1 MASAQASDRAGLIAQ
16 PWGKRGTYRKRW
28 SRAYARLLTA
38 PSVREETR
46 RRAVRMWSCRQY
58 IAVIQA
64 DAQTQ
69 TYYYSCHHPLC
80 PQCRSARGSRW
91 IHKILPFLTENDGD
105 GLTLDGRGRIWAPL
119 TDGQVDAGIRAAGAQ
134 PRDGYQR
141 KLRDLEGRLVRQPA
155 RRFFPLFLTLTIKNL
170 PRLLESDERGQKNLL
185 HQAIQESWRGMRETA
200 RRRPDSEAGRL
211 WAQIAG
217 GIKVVEITRNP
228 DRKDWHPHIHCVVLA
243 RVSYIQADELAAVWE
258 RYADGHIVDIKAVR
272 DPRRGMKELLK
283 YLTKPVLAH
292 HKGSDVKAGM
302 QAMGSAEAEEL
313 ATAIHRQRMVS
324 TFGCLYG
331 LPKTPATDETPT
343 LTYAVAQI
351 RVAYWA
357 SGMAEW
363 AWVPGTQGT
372 CWMPD
377 NLAEAYHVRTRAH
390 MTQDWDDMQDRELEA
405 YAQGWGRPRPRNN

>member
-1 MASAQASDRAGLIAQ
+1 MATAPAPDRESLIAT
-16 PWGKRGTYRKRW
+16 PWGRRGTYRKRW

-58 IAVIQA
+58 IAVAQA
-64 DAQTQ
+64 GTQTQ

-105 GLTLDGRGRIWAPL
+105 GLVLDGRGRIWAPL

-134 PRDGYQR
+134 AREGYNR
-141 KLRDLEGRLVRQPA
+141 KLGDLEGRLVMQPA

-170 PRLLESDERGQKNLL
+170 PRLLESDAHGQKNLL

-200 RRRPDSEAGRL
+200 RRRPNSEAGRL

-272 DPRRGMKELLK
+272 DPQKGMKELLK
-283 YLTKPVLAH
+283 YLTKPILAH
-292 HKGSDVKAGM
+292 HKGSDFKAGM
-302 QAMGSAEAEEL
+302 RAMATAEAEEL

-331 LPKTPATDETPT
+331 LPRTAAPEETPT
-343 LTYAVAQI
+343 VRYAIAQI
-351 RVAYWA
+351 RIAYWA

-363 AWVPGTQGT
+363 AWDPDPQGR
-372 CWMPD
+372 CWMAD
-377 NLAEAYHVRTRAH
+377 DLGVAAELHKRDRMA
-390 MTQDWDDMQDRELEA
+390 QDWDDVAERERRA
-405 YAQGWGRPRPRNN
+405 YAEGWGQSRNH